1 MPSLDPALE
10 SVVTALVWGLRAL
23 DVPFCIV
30 GALVPEL
37 LLETKPESRTNDAD
51 VVVIVPDLAA
61 FAEVKHRLAQEP
73 CNFEETTVPH
83 RLRRPGGGLVDVIPY
98 SRELSP
104 DGVLR
109 LEPDVV
115 MNAAGFDRVIGAAIH
130 VRLDSGLELPV
141 VPLPLFVLLKLVAY
155 SDRKLTKDLEG
166 VEHVLRHYASDDD
179 RRWGLVYE
187 EKLVEFD
194 YGPAYLLGAD
204 GKQFLGPELVVT
216 LTPLLG
222 SLGEASTRLRGRRI
236 DDNEWRPGFRDLI
249 HWYRRGLG
257 L

>member
-10 SVVTALVWGLRAL
+10 SVVTALVQGLRAL
-23 DVPFCIV
+23 EVPFCIV

-37 LLETKPESRTNDAD
+37 LLETRPESRTNDAD

-61 FAEVKHRLAQEP
+61 YADVKRGLERRPYDFAQTA
-73 CNFEETTVPH
+73 VPH
-83 RLRRPGGGLVDVIPY
+83 RLTRRGGGLVDILPY
-98 SRELSP
+98 SCGLAPE
-104 DGVLR
+104 GVLR
-109 LEPDVV
+109 LEPGVA

-155 SDRKLTKDLEG
+155 SDRKLMKDLEG
-166 VEHVLRHYASDDD
+166 VEHVLRHYANDDD
-179 RRWGLVYE
+179 RRWGLVHE
-187 EKLVEFD
+187 GNLIEFD

-204 GKQFLGPELVVT
+204 ARQFLGPELVAT
-216 LTPLLG
+216 LTPLLATL
-222 SLGEASTRLRGRRI
+222 SDASTALRDYRG
-236 DDNEWRPGFRDLI
+236 DDAEWRPGFKDLLL
-249 HWYRRGLG
+249 WYRRGLG

>member
-10 SVVTALVWGLRAL
+10 PVVAALVHGLRAL
-23 DVPFCIV
+23 SVPFCII

-37 LLETKPESRTNDAD
+37 LLETRPESRTNDAD

-61 FAEVKHRLAQEP
+61 FAEVKHHLAQEP
-73 CNFEETTVPH
+73 YNFVETALPH
-83 RLRRPGGGLVDVIPY
+83 RLRRRGGGLVDVIPY

-115 MNAAGFDRVIGAAIH
+115 MNTAGLDRVIGAAIH
-130 VRLDSGLELPV
+130 VRLDSGVEIPV
-141 VPLPLFVLLKLVAY
+141 VPLRLFVLLKLVAY
-155 SDRKLTKDLEG
+155 SDRNLTKDLEA
-166 VEHVLRHYASDDD
+166 VEHVLRHYANDDD

-187 EKLVEFD
+187 EQLVEFD
-194 YGPAYLLGAD
+194 YGPAYLLGVD
-204 GKQFLGPELVVT
+204 GKLFLGPELVAT
-216 LTPLLG
+216 LTPVLAAL
-222 SLGEASTRLRGRRI
+222 SDASTGMARRRI
-236 DDNEWRPGFRDLI
+236 DDAAWRPDFKDLLL
-249 HWYRRGLG
+249 WYRRGLG

>member
-10 SVVTALVWGLRAL
+10 SVVAALVQGLRAL

-30 GALVPEL
+30 GALAPEL

-51 VVVIVPDLAA
+51 VVVIVPDLAVYHDVKRGLERKPYD
-61 FAEVKHRLAQEP
+61 FAQ
-73 CNFEETTVPH
+73 TTVPH
-83 RLRRPGGGLVDVIPY
+83 RLTRRGGGLVDILPY
-98 SRELSP
+98 SRGLAP

-109 LEPDVV
+109 LEPGVA
-115 MNAAGFDRVIGAAIH
+115 MNAAGFDHIIGAAIH
-130 VRLDSGLELPV
+130 VRLGLGLELPV

-179 RRWGLVYE
+179 RRWGLAHE
-187 EKLVEFD
+187 GNLVEFD

-204 GKQFLGPELVVT
+204 GKQFLGPEFVVT
-216 LTPLLG
+216 LTPLLATLSDAG
-222 SLGEASTRLRGRRI
+222 AALRDHRI
-236 DDNEWRPGFRDLI
+236 DDAEWRPGFKELLL
-249 HWYRRGLG
+249 WYRRGLG